1 MNYASNETLNA
12 LKEFDSAT
20 VFNAI
25 VEIMGG
31 PKRSEVGGPQ
41 GSKELESI
49 GGIPENYTGPD
60 IRCMLPELGSAVGYV
75 VTAEVTTNDP
85 KSEFVDWEEWYSALN
100 DVPAPVISVIKDI
113 DSRPGR
119 GACVGDSMAA
129 ACKNFGVTGFVVD
142 GSVRDL
148 MGIKKI
154 GVPVWASGLV
164 PGHGV
169 FGAVSVNI
177 STTLGSLVVE
187 PGELIVADTDGCTT
201 IPRDLDPEVVLEY
214 ARDIRKREV
223 EVMSGYLDPGFTFEK
238 WKAGR

>member
-1 MNYASNETLNA
+1 MDYASKETLDA

-20 VFNAI
+20 VFNAV
-25 VEIMGG
+25 VESMGG
-31 PKRSEVGGPQ
+31 SQGGM
-41 GSKELESI
+41 ELEGK

-60 IRCMLPELGSAVGYV
+60 IRSMLPELGPAVGYA

-85 KSEFVDWEEWYSALN
+85 KSDFVEWEEWYAALN
-100 DVPAPVISVIKDI
+100 EVPAPVISVIKDV

-119 GACVGDSMAA
+119 GACVGDGMAA
-129 ACKNFGVTGFVVD
+129 ACKSFGVVGFVVD

-148 MGIKKI
+148 MGIKKV

-169 FGAVSVNI
+169 FGAVRVNT
-177 STTLGSLVVE
+177 STTLGSLRVH

-201 IPRDLDPEVVLEY
+201 IPTGLDPTVVLEH
-214 ARDIRKREV
+214 ARRIREHEAEV
-223 EVMSGYLDPGFTFEK
+223 ITGYLDPSFNFEK